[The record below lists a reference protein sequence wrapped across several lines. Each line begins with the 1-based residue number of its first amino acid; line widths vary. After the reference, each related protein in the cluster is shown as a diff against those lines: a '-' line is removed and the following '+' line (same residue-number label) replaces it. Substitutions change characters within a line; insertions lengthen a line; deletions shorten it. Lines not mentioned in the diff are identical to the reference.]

1 MKLPIAKLE
10 KLEKVVVTSQSCW
23 DLALE
28 AFRQEVPVEVFFC
41 VQVLSCITPNAL
53 IVANAGDSRAVLCRN
68 GQAVDL
74 SKDRNAKQFLHC
86 LPFEVPFQVVP
97 RTISRSSH
105 VSARASSLQA
115 RVSTV
120 QSDASH
126 DSISWLAGGWIEGG
140 SVLRVQGLG
149 SRWSSSIVCNAV
161 VLPTS

>member
-1 MKLPIAKLE
+1 M
-10 KLEKVVVTSQSCW
+10 
-23 DLALE
+23 
-28 AFRQEVPVEVFFC
+28 
-41 VQVLSCITPNAL
+41 QVLSCITPNAL

-74 SKDRNAKQFLHC
+74 SKDRNAKQFLQ
-86 LPFEVPFQVVP
+86 VPFQVVP